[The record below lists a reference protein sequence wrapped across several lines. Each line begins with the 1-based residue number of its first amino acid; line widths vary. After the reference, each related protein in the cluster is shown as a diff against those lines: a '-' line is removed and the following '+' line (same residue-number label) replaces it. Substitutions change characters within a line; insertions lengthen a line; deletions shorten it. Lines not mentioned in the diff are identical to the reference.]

1 MKKQSLCISVPPE
14 NIRLLDIDIKSQK
27 ILPSPVI
34 NIKENNY
41 LKFYKNKIDDLP
53 NNKEW
58 DTVKKITNEYELI
71 HIPTNKKRINESIA
85 FYNPLSRSYYKM
97 VEILN
102 DFNLLE
108 PYSYKKI
115 KTAHIAEGP
124 GGFIEA
130 FVNKRKN
137 NYDEINA
144 ITLKS
149 CKKEIP
155 GWKKAKIF
163 LERNPNIKIH
173 YGKDDTG
180 DIYKIENIIDFR
192 EKVGANSCEL
202 ITADGGF
209 DFSIDFNKQ
218 EQLSLRLIFCEI
230 VTALSVQKKGGDF
243 ICKFFDSYTNMT
255 IKLLWLLNCLYEK
268 IIFTKPF
275 TSRPA
280 NSEKYILA
288 QNFKGIHTQYLQNL
302 YEVVRKWEIIEI
314 QHGYIED
321 IFKGPLDTRY
331 IDLIEKYNKFNMF
344 HQIQIIKETLDIITE
359 DLCINENQII
369 ENQISK
375 ALEWCKKYNID
386 INFGSIYLQNYNKY
400 KKYFDELKYEKWKI
414 NKCNYS

>member
-1 MKKQSLCISVPPE
+1 
-14 NIRLLDIDIKSQK
+14 
-27 ILPSPVI
+27 
-34 NIKENNY
+34 
-41 LKFYKNKIDDLP
+41 
-53 NNKEW
+53 
-58 DTVKKITNEYELI
+58 
-71 HIPTNKKRINESIA
+71 
-85 FYNPLSRSYYKM
+85 
-97 VEILN
+97 
-102 DFNLLE
+102 
-108 PYSYKKI
+108 
-115 KTAHIAEGP
+115 
-124 GGFIEA
+124 
-130 FVNKRKN
+130 
-137 NYDEINA
+137 
-144 ITLKS
+144 
-149 CKKEIP
+149 
-155 GWKKAKIF
+155 
-163 LERNPNIKIH
+163 
-173 YGKDDTG
+173 
-180 DIYKIENIIDFR
+180 
-192 EKVGANSCEL
+192 
-202 ITADGGF
+202 
-209 DFSIDFNKQ
+209 
-218 EQLSLRLIFCEI
+218 
-230 VTALSVQKKGGDF
+230 
-243 ICKFFDSYTNMT
+243 MT

-288 QNFKGIHTQYLQNL
+288 KNFKGIHTQYLQNL

-331 IDLIEKYNKFNMF
+331 IDLIEKYNKLNMF